1 MPWYTWIWLSLTLI
15 CGLALGAALERGN
28 RDDTDKEIFIRQY
41 KHMQGGG
48 IFCVRCGC
56 MVGSEA
62 NTGHYRLCPECNLII
77 LPDMLPDVS
86 GIEVWDWTEVD
97 NGEV

>member
-1 MPWYTWIWLSLTLI
+1 MMWIWLSLTLI

-28 RDDTDKEIFIRQY
+28 QEDTDKEVFIRQY

-56 MVGSEA
+56 AVDSRA
-62 NTGHYRLCPECNLII
+62 HTGGYARCPECELII
-77 LPDMLPDVS
+77 LPQMLPDAA
-86 GIEVWDWTEVD
+86 GIAEVREHLYAPPD
-97 NGEV
+97 